1 MASQAPKM
9 DNVSKLMLLL
19 SAVAILA
26 VVYVLISS
34 LINTYQRNSLKGEVD
49 NTQLVLNAENNI
61 KPIGFAAEAGAVVA
75 NAAGRPPKE
84 IYTGVCA
91 ACHATG
97 VLEAPKFGDKAAWE
111 ARAGVGI
118 AGLLKSATEGK
129 GAMPAK
135 GGDPSITDS
144 ELEAVIL
151 YMTKEA
157 GLDLG
162 GAEEAPKA
170 AAAEEAPKAEVA
182 TEAAPATE
190 VAEAKS
196 EEKQEAATVTAE
208 APKVEAAPVAP
219 TTPEAPKAEEAP
231 AAVEAPAAPLA
242 AAAPVVAAAPAKDV
256 APAKDNAEG
265 KKVYDTACFAC
276 HASGVAGSPILGNK
290 EQWAPRIAQG
300 IAVLYKTAI
309 AGKGA
314 MPPKGGNMSLEDS
327 AIKAAVDYMVSQSQ

>member
-19 SAVAILA
+19 SALAILA

-34 LINTYQRNSLKGEVD
+34 LMHTYKRNSLKGEID

-84 IYTGVCA
+84 IYTAVCA

-111 ARAGVGI
+111 ARAGIGL
-118 AGLLKSATEGK
+118 AGLLKSAIAGK
-129 GAMPAK
+129 GSMPAK
-135 GGDPSITDS
+135 GGDPSITDT

-151 YMTKEA
+151 YITKES

-170 AAAEEAPKAEVA
+170 TATEEAPKVDEN
-182 TEAAPATE
+182 
-190 VAEAKS
+190 
-196 EEKQEAATVTAE
+196 KQEVTKETAAIET
-208 APKVEAAPVAP
+208 
-219 TTPEAPKAEEAP
+219 PKAEEAP
-231 AAVEAPAAPLA
+231 AAVAAPAVPV
-242 AAAPVVAAAPAKDV
+242 AAPVVAAAPVKDA
-256 APAKDNAEG
+256 APATDNAEG
-265 KKVYDTACFAC
+265 KKVYDIACFVC
-276 HASGVAGSPILGNK
+276 HASGVAGAPILGDK
-290 EQWAPRIAQG
+290 ALWAPRIAQG
-300 IAVLYKTAI
+300 IDVLYQTSI